1 MRQQTLLLPT
11 LREAP
16 AEAEAISHQL
26 MIRGGYIRQVA
37 AGIYTYLPLGLR
49 VLKKLERII
58 RDEMDRAG
66 AQELLMPAM
75 QPAELW
81 QLSGRYSEYGPELI
95 RFKDRHDRE
104 FTLGPTHEEVV
115 TMLVANEINS
125 YRKLPVTLYQIQTK
139 FRDERRPRF
148 GLLRGRE
155 FLMKDAYSFDTDW
168 EGLDRT
174 YWRMHE
180 AYIRIFTVCGLH
192 FRAVVADAGSIG
204 GEGGTHEFMALAEIG
219 EDTIVS
225 CTLCDY
231 AANLEKAEAR
241 TIEAQEKESGGD
253 SQAYPHASRV
263 EKFHTPNIKTIEQLV
278 QALGAAASQ
287 FIKTLLFMTADGSP
301 IAVLVRGDHEVNEIK
316 VQNYLGSG
324 ELQLADAETT
334 LRVTGA
340 PVGFVGPVRLPADLP
355 ILVDQQVSAL
365 SGAIVG
371 ANERDYHLRNVQPGI
386 DFPLE
391 RTGDFRN
398 VTEGEPCPCCEG
410 TLVFHRGIE
419 VGHIFKL
426 GTKYSERL
434 GARFLDSNGR
444 NQTMIMGC
452 YGIGVSRLLSAV
464 VEQHHNE
471 TGLLWP
477 QSIAPYQVHI
487 IPVSSKD
494 EEQMQLA
501 EAIYEQL
508 LQQRIEV
515 LFDDRNE
522 RIGVKLKDSD
532 FIGCPVRIVIGK
544 EAVNELVEYK
554 ERQATESRLM
564 TVEEAMKLIN
574 SVNQ

>member
-16 AEAEAISHQL
+16 AEAEAMSHQL

-37 AGIYTYLPLGLR
+37 AGIYSYLPLGLR
-49 VLKKLERII
+49 VLKKLERIV
-58 RDEMDRAG
+58 RHEMDRAG
-66 AQELLMPAM
+66 GQELLMPAM

-81 QLSGRYSEYGPELI
+81 QQSGRYSEYGPELI

-104 FTLGPTHEEVV
+104 FALGPTHEEVV
-115 TMLVANEINS
+115 TTLVANEINS
-125 YRKLPVTLYQIQTK
+125 YRKLPLTLYQIQTK

-155 FLMKDAYSFDTDW
+155 FLMKDAYSFDMDW

-180 AYIRIFTVCGLH
+180 AYSRIFTECGLH
-192 FRAVVADAGSIG
+192 YKAVVADAGTIG

-225 CTLCDY
+225 CSHCSY
-231 AANLEKAEAR
+231 AANLEKAEGKA
-241 TIEAQEKESGGD
+241 IGGQEINSVD
-253 SQAYPHASRV
+253 RSASPYTSKL
-263 EKFHTPNIKTIEQLV
+263 EKFHTPDIKTIEQLV
-278 QALGAAASQ
+278 KALGEPASQ

-301 IAVLVRGDHEVNEIK
+301 VVVLVRGDHEVNEIK
-316 VQNYLGSG
+316 VKNHLGCG

-334 LRVTGA
+334 LRITGTPA
-340 PVGFVGPVRLPADLP
+340 GFVGPIGLPADIP
-355 ILVDQQVSAL
+355 ILVDQQVSVL
-365 SGAIVG
+365 SGAVAG
-371 ANERDYHLRNVQPGI
+371 ANEQDYHLRHVQPGI
-386 DFPLE
+386 DFSLE
-391 RTGDFRN
+391 RIGDFRN
-398 VTEGEPCPCCEG
+398 VTEGEPCSCCEG
-410 TLVFHRGIE
+410 SLVFHRGIE

-426 GTKYSERL
+426 GTKYSKKL
-434 GARFLDSNGR
+434 GAKFLDTSGR

-452 YGIGVSRLLSAV
+452 YGIGISRLLSAV
-464 VEQHHNE
+464 VEQHHSE
-471 TGLLWP
+471 GGLLWP

-487 IPVSSKD
+487 IPVSSKS
-494 EEQMQLA
+494 EEQMKLA

-515 LFDDRNE
+515 LLDDRNE

-544 EAVNELVEYK
+544 EAGNEFVEYK
-554 ERQATESRLM
+554 ERNDAEPRLIS
-564 TVEEAMKLIN
+564 VEDAIKL
-574 SVNQ
+574 VNLLKQ